1 MLALDFRVP
10 GKVFV
15 RLTEDAAAAW
25 AEGHAAKKGE
35 KP

>member
-10 GKVFV
+10 GRVFV

-25 AEGHAAKKGE
+25 AEGHPAKKGAQ
-35 KP
+35 P